1 MEYMTIWM
9 IPQKREKYS
18 SVSLNVA
25 NKMSKL
31 VSRGYIVELVILT
44 LESFFMCP
52 KEQMI
57 YVWCLMQ
64 P

>member
-1 MEYMTIWM
+1 MEYLTIWM

-18 SVSLNVA
+18 YVSLNVA

-44 LESFFMCP
+44 LESFLCA
-52 KEQMI
+52 QRNR
-57 YVWCLMQ
+57 
-64 P
+64 